1 MLAKIDQLIKSIK
14 KKITLF
20 NIIKDLNNEVFEDA
34 ELGSDQF
41 TAVPKTESESRID
54 KLFEKLQ
61 ILTSCFGSFA
71 HGGNDVA
78 NAIGPLIAVW
88 LLYDQGG
95 IDIPQ
100 ELFGL
105 V

>member
-1 MLAKIDQLIKSIK
+1 M
-14 KKITLF
+14 
-20 NIIKDLNNEVFEDA
+20 FEDN
-34 ELGSDQF
+34 ELGSQF
-41 TAVPKTESESRID
+41 NLPKTESENRID

-88 LLYDQGG
+88 LLYSQGG

-100 ELFGL
+100 SLFG
-105 V
+105 